1 MEAFSNL
8 MMGFSVAFQPENL
21 FLAFVGSALGTL
33 IGVLPGIG
41 PSAGAALLIPLT
53 FQMNPTGAIIM
64 LTALFY
70 GTQYGGT
77 ITSVL
82 LNVPGEAA
90 SAVTCLDGYAMA
102 KQGRAGVALSMAAVG
117 SFIGGL
123 FATLCLILAA
133 APLTKM
139 ALQFGPVEFFALL
152 TVGLSL
158 VMGLAGKSIIKSLM
172 MGKLGLLLAMVG
184 LDPVRGMPRFT
195 FGHAELMDGIGFI
208 PIIMGIF
215 GLAEVLKNAEEGF
228 GEVVLAKMNS
238 LFPSKQDIKDSI
250 SPIIRGSLIGTGLG
264 LIPGMTGSASAFL
277 SYIAEKKASK
287 TPEAFGTGV
296 LAGVVGPETSN
307 NAHANGALIPLF
319 TLGIPSSPTVAVIM
333 GAFMMHGLIPGPF
346 LFQEHPDVA
355 WGVIASFV
363 IGNIILLILNVP
375 LIGVWVKVL
384 KIPYGILFAVILG
397 FMIIGA
403 YGVNNS
409 TFEILIMLV
418 FGIFAYFFRKMDF
431 PMAPLV
437 LTLILGPQMERS
449 LRQSLE
455 ISQGSFTI
463 FVSTPISAVLFF
475 LAAMILLAPAFKF
488 IRKYHNKV
496 SGEGA

>member
-1 MEAFSNL
+1 MDAFSNL
-8 MMGFSVAFQPENL
+8 MMGFSVALAPQNL
-21 FLAFVGSALGTL
+21 FLAFMGSALGTL

-53 FQMNPTGAIIM
+53 FQMDPTGAIIM

-90 SAVTCLDGYAMA
+90 SAITCLDGYAMA
-102 KQGRAGVALSMAAVG
+102 RQGRAGAALSLAAFG
-117 SFIGGL
+117 SFIGGMV
-123 FATLCLILAA
+123 ATVCLVLAA
-133 APLTKM
+133 APLTRM

-158 VMGLAGKSIIKSLM
+158 MMGLAGNSIIKALM
-172 MGKLGLLLAMVG
+172 MGILGLLLAMVG

-195 FGHAELMDGIGFI
+195 FGQTELMDGIGFI

-228 GEVVLAKMNS
+228 GEVILAKMNT
-238 LFPSKQDIKDSI
+238 LFPSKKDMKDSVA
-250 SPIIRGSLIGTGLG
+250 PIVRGSLIGTGLG
-264 LIPGMTGSASAFL
+264 LIPGMTGSAASFL
-277 SYIAEKKASK
+277 SYIAERKSSK
-287 TPEAFGTGV
+287 TPEKFGTGMV
-296 LAGVVGPETSN
+296 EGVVGPETAN

-346 LFQEHPDVA
+346 LFQEHPTVA

-363 IGNIILLILNVP
+363 IGNVILLILNVP
-375 LIGVWVKVL
+375 LISIWVKIL
-384 KIPYGILFAVILG
+384 KIPYGLLFAIILG
-397 FMIIGA
+397 FMIIGS
-403 YGVNNS
+403 YSVNNS
-409 TFEILIMLV
+409 VFEILIMLV
-418 FGIFAYFFRKMDF
+418 FGIFAYFMRKMDF

-455 ISQGSFTI
+455 ISQGSFGI
-463 FVSTPISAVLFF
+463 FIATPVSAGLF
-475 LAAMILLAPAFKF
+475 LVAALILLAPAFKF
-488 IRKYHNKV
+488 CRKYRKEV
-496 SGEGA
+496 AGEGA

>member
-1 MEAFSNL
+1 MNAFSNL
-8 MMGFSVAFQPENL
+8 MMGFSVALAPANL
-21 FLAFVGSALGTL
+21 LLAFLGSAIGTL

-53 FQMNPTGAIIM
+53 FTMEPTGAIIM

-90 SAVTCLDGYAMA
+90 SAITCLDGHAMA
-102 KQGRAGVALSMAAVG
+102 KQGRAGTALSLAAIG
-117 SFIGGL
+117 SFMGGL
-123 FATLCLILAA
+123 FATLCLVVAA
-133 APLTKM
+133 IPLTKM
-139 ALQFGPVEFFALL
+139 ALQFGPVESFALL

-158 VMGLAGKSIIKSLM
+158 MMGLAGKSIIKALM
-172 MGKLGLLLAMVG
+172 MGVLGLLLAMVG

-195 FGHAELMDGIGFI
+195 FDRLELMDGIGFI

-215 GLAEVLKNAEEGF
+215 GLAEVLSNAEDGF
-228 GEVVLAKMNS
+228 GTMKLAKMSS
-238 LFPSKQDIKDSI
+238 LFPTKQDLKDSVG
-250 SPIIRGSLIGTGLG
+250 PIARGSLIGTGLG
-264 LIPGMTGSASAFL
+264 LIPGMTGSAASFL
-277 SYIAEKKASK
+277 SYIAEKKASR
-287 TPEAFGTGV
+287 TPEKFGTGMV
-296 LAGVVGPETSN
+296 QGVVGPETAN

-346 LFQEHPDVA
+346 LFQEHPDIA

-363 IGNIILLILNVP
+363 IGNLMLLILNLP
-375 LIGVWVKVL
+375 LIGIWVKIL
-384 KIPYGILFAVILG
+384 KIPYGLLFAIILA
-397 FMIIGA
+397 FMIIGS
-403 YGVNNS
+403 YSVNNS
-409 TFEILIMLV
+409 VFEIGIMVV
-418 FGIFAYFFRKMDF
+418 FGIVSYFLRKMDF

-455 ISQGSFTI
+455 ISQGSFAI
-463 FVSTPISAVLFF
+463 FIETPLSAVLFAI
-475 LAAMILLAPAFKF
+475 AAVILIAPAFKSL
-488 IRKYHNKV
+488 RKGKNSI
-496 SGEGA
+496 SGEST